1 MKAVE
6 QIRPDVLYWVE
17 TKSKIE
23 ELYIKD
29 YGTPIPDSS
38 VADIIN
44 SKSSDIVLNG
54 DGFHYRR
61 IVSGNVDVI
70 DRMLF
75 CLSATNM
82 QNFQQNFP
90 VQFQQHVDEIKRH
103 IIKES
108 RYAPKL
114 SEIEAAK
121 HIVDMFIDA
130 YEHGLTQVGGDR
142 FNELSDSISTIKESI
157 NSEKCPPERLRAM
170 KFAVTDGQSVLEQL
184 SIIKFGLLED
194 NCILDISTSSALS
207 TET

>member
-6 QIRPDVLYWVE
+6 QIRPDVLYWIE

-23 ELYIKD
+23 ELYMKG

-61 IVSGNVDVI
+61 IVSGNVKNV

-82 QNFQQNFP
+82 QNLQQNFP
-90 VQFQQHVDEIKRH
+90 VQFQQHVNEIKRH

-130 YEHGLTQVGGDR
+130 YEYGLTQVGGDR

-157 NSEKCPPERLRAM
+157 NNGKCPPERLRAM

-184 SIIKFGLLED
+184 GVIKFSLLED
-194 NCILDISTSSALS
+194 DCILDIR
-207 TET
+207 EINFCK

>member
-1 MKAVE
+1 
-6 QIRPDVLYWVE
+6 
-17 TKSKIE
+17 
-23 ELYIKD
+23 
-29 YGTPIPDSS
+29 
-38 VADIIN
+38 
-44 SKSSDIVLNG
+44 
-54 DGFHYRR
+54 
-61 IVSGNVDVI
+61 
-70 DRMLF
+70 MLF

-82 QNFQQNFP
+82 QNLQQNFP
-90 VQFQQHVDEIKRH
+90 VQFQHHIDEIRSH
-103 IIKES
+103 IVQES

-194 NCILDISTSSALS
+194 NSILDISTSFGAIDRDINFC
-207 TET
+207 T